1 MVAAFIKYAVFL
13 LLAGIVIAFLWIHRH
28 LIAQWWD
35 QLFNRA
41 EDAEDDTFEEFLDSV
56 TEVPPRSFASF
67 RNPIG
72 KESDVRRIIVITFQA
87 FDAWTREQGIPRS
100 KDETPSEFIRR
111 VARSVPHM
119 SNPALQ
125 VVNAYN
131 RIVYGRGTATD
142 SDLNAATKVWQ
153 VMYAQ

>member
-1 MVAAFIKYAVFL
+1 MSLWRLSRQSEMGSLIWLRTPGVA
-13 LLAGIVIAFLWIHRH
+13 LAALVYPRLPSLTASWSVPNPRNSGMD
-28 LIAQWWD
+28 QKND
-35 QLFNRA
+35 QLR
-41 EDAEDDTFEEFLDSV
+41 TL
-56 TEVPPRSFASF
+56 
-67 RNPIG
+67 
-72 KESDVRRIIVITFQA
+72 
-87 FDAWTREQGIPRS
+87 
-100 KDETPSEFIRR
+100 
-111 VARSVPHM
+111 RSVPHM